1 MKTKLF
7 LGAAAGLLLASCAQK
22 ENLDPSRNDVVEY
35 DQTRYLSV
43 SLSSPSS
50 TTKVFEDGAVEESV
64 VKELIFVFYDK
75 DGRPTG
81 NLKTFN
87 DSELDNQFN
96 PSNDPNVT
104 KFWTSVVPIEM
115 LQGQNVPAYVMCFV
129 NPINSQSL
137 STSTLVD
144 IEGST
149 REAVVSNTGAFPMS
163 NSVYYGTDPLTGRLG
178 RLMATPVKSDQL
190 FDSES
195 AALAAANDGQA
206 LDIYVERYAAKIG
219 IDLLADAID
228 PYEIDGHTLTFVPE
242 FWRPNA
248 IDEEMFVTKTFGLRP
263 NAGEEFDPTK
273 TPSYDEM
280 NKAFAAPG
288 WTAWNDEANHRCYWA
303 CSPSYYNNEYPSVS
317 DDIDD
322 FENNGKDYSLKYF
335 SYNEI
340 KADNKSKKYNDGFST
355 ADRTG
360 YFYSRETTT
369 AIEAI
374 NDVTNGN
381 PAASVASAVIVGH
394 YLVDGEA
401 ASTFYLDTHNKKYYA
416 DEAAAKEMLLGRQ
429 GIVFAASDGK
439 ALAGTAQADYFAV
452 EHPKAAVRGETPVA
466 GRYVTLQLA
475 PSAVGNLYIYGGTDG
490 ETGDVVYTPVT
501 EENIAEVNKQLWAQV
516 NTLEIFN
523 NGRGFF
529 NIPIRHLGFNPA
541 RCLTADGKYDWEQ
554 ARRGDY
560 GIVRNH
566 VYNINVTGIKGL
578 ATGLRSDDQP
588 IVPPKDNVNYYV
600 AARLN
605 ILAWNVVNTW
615 SVEL

>member
-7 LGAAAGLLLASCAQK
+7 LGLAAGMLLASCAQK
-22 ENLDPSRNDVVEY
+22 ENLTPSVSGVVEF

-43 SLSSPSS
+43 SLSSPASA
-50 TTKVFEDGAVEESV
+50 TKGFEDGDTSESI

-75 DGRPTG
+75 DGNPTG
-81 NLKTFN
+81 NLKTFRDN
-87 DSELDNQFN
+87 ELDNAFTPYGN
-96 PSNDPNVT
+96 ANVT

-115 LQGQNVPAYVMCFV
+115 FQGQTLPAYVMCYV
-129 NPINSQSL
+129 NPIDSKNLSSSSL
-137 STSTLVD
+137 LAVEASK
-144 IEGST
+144 
-149 REAVVSNTGAFPMS
+149 RKAVVGNDNTFPMT
-163 NSVYYGTDPLTGRLG
+163 NSVYYGTDPLTGRVG

-195 AALAAANDGQA
+195 AAQAAAESGQA

-219 IDLLADAID
+219 IDLAPNAIQD
-228 PYEIDGHTLTFVPE
+228 YEIDGHSLTFVPE

-263 NAGEEFDPTK
+263 GEGEEFDPTK

-280 NKAFAAPG
+280 NKAFVAPG

-303 CSPSYYNNEYPSVS
+303 CSPSYYNNIYPRVS

-322 FENNGKDYSLKYF
+322 LENNRREYSLKYF

-340 KADNKSKKYNDGFST
+340 AADAKSKKYENGFST
-355 ADRTG
+355 AEVDG

-374 NDVTNGN
+374 NDVRNGN
-381 PAASVASAVIVGH
+381 PAAAVASAVIVGH
-394 YLVDGEA
+394 YLVDGTA
-401 ASTFYLDTHNKKYYA
+401 ASTFYLDTHNKKYYGTET
-416 DEAAAKEMLLGRQ
+416 DAKTMLLARQ
-429 GIVFAASDGK
+429 GIVFTDQEGKNIASDES
-439 ALAGTAQADYFAV
+439 AAFFTV

-466 GRYVTLQLA
+466 GRYVTLQLTE
-475 PSAVGNLYIYGGTDG
+475 SAIGHLYIYGGVN
-490 ETGDVVYTPVT
+490 ETRDVIYTQVT
-501 EENIAEVNKQLWAQV
+501 AENIAEVNKQLWSQV
-516 NTLEIFN
+516 NTLEIFD

-529 NIPIRHLGFNPA
+529 NIPIRHLGFDA
-541 RCLTADGKYDWEQ
+541 GRCLTAEGKYDWEK
-554 ARRGDY
+554 ACRGDY

-566 VYNINVTGIKGL
+566 VYNINVSSIKGL
-578 ATGLRSDDQP
+578 ATGLRSADQP
-588 IVPPKDNVNYYV
+588 IVPPKDDVNYYV

-605 ILAWNVVNTW
+605 ILAWNVVNAW
-615 SVEL
+615 DVEL

>member
-7 LGAAAGLLLASCAQK
+7 LGLAAGMLLASCAQK
-22 ENLDPSRNDVVEY
+22 ENLTPSSSGVVEF

-43 SLSSPSS
+43 SLSSPASA
-50 TTKVFEDGAVEESV
+50 TKGFEDGDASESV

-75 DGRPTG
+75 DGNPTG
-81 NLKTFN
+81 NLKTFH
-87 DSELDNQFN
+87 DSELDNAFK
-96 PSNDPNVT
+96 PSGNANVT

-115 LQGQNVPAYVMCFV
+115 LQGQTVPAYVMCYV
-129 NPINSQSL
+129 NPIDPRNLSKWSL
-137 STSTLVD
+137 LE
-144 IEGST
+144 IEADK
-149 REAVVSNTGAFPMS
+149 RQAVVGNDNTFPMT
-163 NSVYYGTDPLTGRLG
+163 NSVYYGTDPLTGRVG

-195 AALAAANDGQA
+195 AAQAAAESGQA

-219 IDLLADAID
+219 IDLPSNAIQD
-228 PYEIDGHTLTFVPE
+228 YEIGGHSLTFVPE

-263 NAGEEFDPTK
+263 AEGEEFDPTK

-280 NKAFAAPG
+280 NKAFAVPG
-288 WTAWNDEANHRCYWA
+288 WTDWNDETNHRCYWA
-303 CSPSYYNNEYPSVS
+303 CSPSYYNNTYPRVS
-317 DDIDD
+317 DDVDD
-322 FENNGKDYSLKYF
+322 LENRRNDYSLKYF

-340 KADNKSKKYNDGFST
+340 AGDTKSKKYDNGFST
-355 ADRTG
+355 AGVDG

-374 NDVTNGN
+374 NDVQNGN
-381 PAASVASAVIVGH
+381 PAAAVASAVIVGH
-394 YLVDGEA
+394 YLVDGQP
-401 ASTFYLDTHNKKYYA
+401 ASTFYLDTHNKKYFGSEE
-416 DEAAAKEMLLGRQ
+416 EAKAMLLARQ
-429 GIVFAASDGK
+429 GIVFTDSEGKNIASDES
-439 ALAGTAQADYFAV
+439 AAFFTV

-466 GRYVTLQLA
+466 GRYVTLQLTE
-475 PSAVGNLYIYGGTDG
+475 SAIGHLYIYGGVNDTR
-490 ETGDVVYTPVT
+490 DVIYTEVT
-501 EENIAEVNKQLWAQV
+501 AENIAEVNKQLWSQV

-529 NIPIRHLGFNPA
+529 NIPIRHLGFDAA
-541 RCLTADGKYDWEQ
+541 RCITAEGKYDWEK
-554 ARRGDY
+554 AYRGDY

-566 VYNINVTGIKGL
+566 VYSSNVTGIKGL

-588 IVPPKDNVNYYV
+588 IVPPKDDVNYYV

-605 ILAWNVVNTW
+605 ILAWNVVTPW
-615 SVEL
+615 DVEL